1 MATKTNLR
9 SSETK
14 EQETVTK
21 KTSVTKKQA
30 IVYLGPSMPGLM
42 HGTILKTLNP
52 EAKKLQENR
61 PESRQLFVTPD
72 RVAATRRELQN
83 KGALRDIFE
92 AIRGE

>member
-1 MATKTNLR
+1 VATKTNLR

-30 IVYLGPSMPGLM
+30 IVYLGPSFPGLM
-42 HGTILKTLNP
+42 HGTILKSLTP
-52 EAKKLQENR
+52 EAKKLQENK
-61 PESRQLFVTPD
+61 PESRQLFVAPG